1 MSADKHLTIPGALE
15 WDSGSVERFTIA
27 TLRYAGG
34 SEHDVRYVS
43 ERDYDAA
50 LAREAALLEELSD
63 HDSAT
68 LLINAWVDT
77 HGKQIPWDKAIEI
90 IAVATKMPDAEKARL
105 LCLDDQYELLQQRL
119 TVAEQRE
126 RDLEGLLRDAESAHG
141 KMLLSDPPQEAW
153 KYHRISARIAAAL
166 NPATG
171 RGGCGSGKPVP
182 PSKPVAPPIRRVVN
196 ELVINKAEIE
206 AHTTRNW
213 RS

>member
-1 MSADKHLTIPGALE
+1 MTTPPKYEDLVLKVAELE
-15 WDSGSVERFTIA
+15 RS
-27 TLRYAGG
+27 
-34 SEHDVRYVS
+34 
-43 ERDYDAA
+43 
-50 LAREAALLEELSD
+50 EAALREELDCPFRISR
-63 HDSAT
+63 HSKR
-68 LLINAWVDT
+68 LI
-77 HGKQIPWDKAIEI
+77 E
-90 IAVATKMPDAEKARL
+90 E
-105 LCLDDQYELLQQRL
+105 LQQRL